1 MCVQSILPRV
11 AAAALAVGAGA
22 LPAEVVD
29 VAEPLAGAPAGA
41 QIPRYRLATVGR
53 RRPIFGGGT
62 SPVRS
67 KYPMTTSDIG
77 RPLSDR
83 FVRRNVS

>member
-1 MCVQSILPRV
+1 MGRRRAPRERS
-11 AAAALAVGAGA
+11 ACAESGERSRPH
-22 LPAEVVD
+22 PAE
-29 VAEPLAGAPAGA
+29 PIAGAPQA
-41 QIPRYRLATVGR
+41 QIPRNRGATDM

-77 RPLSDR
+77 RPLSVR